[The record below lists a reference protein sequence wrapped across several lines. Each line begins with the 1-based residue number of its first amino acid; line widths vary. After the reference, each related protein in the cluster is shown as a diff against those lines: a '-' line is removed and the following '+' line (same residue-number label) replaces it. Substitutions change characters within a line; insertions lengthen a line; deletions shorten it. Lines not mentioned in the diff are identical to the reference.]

1 MEFKEVMRELL
12 SAKEAKQGL
21 HVDMIAQQILMSGYD
36 CTEDL
41 GIEEIKKKANQILLS
56 ESRKPKGL
64 FAKVINPKT
73 KRPKKGIY
81 KLVVRRGDKPEL
93 PTIADEPN
101 SANPGPKVTSVPSSN
116 YIGKGGEYAVMSEL
130 LFNGYNAN
138 TMTVDEGIDIVASKH
153 NLYYYIQVKTT
164 NLSAGHNAHVQI
176 KRSSFDRGMSHQV
189 RYFVVVRCGKG
200 EIRYFQFSEKDINGF
215 AFNHLIN
222 MNSDV
227 IYINIVFDPEDHR
240 PYLQRDGKRCDISF
254 YQNNFDL

>member
-1 MEFKEVMRELL
+1 MDIKDLMKEVL
-12 SAKEAKQGL
+12 SAKDAKQGL
-21 HVDMIAQQILMSGYD
+21 HVDTIAQRLLVAGD
-36 CTEDL
+36 ECTQDL
-41 GIEEIKKKANQILLS
+41 GLEEIKKKANQILLA
-56 ESRKPKGL
+56 ESKKSKGI
-64 FAKVINPKT
+64 FAKLLNPKT
-73 KRPKKGIY
+73 KRTRKGMY

-93 PTIADEPN
+93 PTVVDETEPEN
-101 SANPGPKVTSVPSSN
+101 TRKATSSAPSSN

-240 PYLQRDGKRCDISF
+240 PYLQRDGKRSDISF